1 MGCGCGRDL
10 SPESIMDLFWKG
22 LIIRVKDYEDIIDM
36 IRTKKNGTGD
46 ITQKKYDLFI
56 EALLVHPDYKE
67 ISYNLFIKF
76 LNEARKRKNE
86 GLFFL
91 SLIFLGVESIDNIF
105 KSFLPICMNQGGLK
119 DSIIIDANNNYLI
132 NKKDLEEVISFYVE
146 MISSMGIDIISQ
158 ISDNKELFENELNIK
173 FSDENRERFIRNEI
187 FNKYLNEDRINIQ
200 NFLTEKLKILDNDCQ
215 IRLILTQYLNN

>member
-67 ISYNLFIKF
+67 ISYKLFIKF

-86 GLFFL
+86 GIFFL
-91 SLIFLGVESIDNIF
+91 SLIFLGVESIDNI
-105 KSFLPICMNQGGLK
+105 
-119 DSIIIDANNNYLI
+119 
-132 NKKDLEEVISFYVE
+132 KDLEEVISFYVE

>member
-1 MGCGCGRDL
+1 M
-10 SPESIMDLFWKG
+10 
-22 LIIRVKDYEDIIDM
+22 
-36 IRTKKNGTGD
+36 N
-46 ITQKKYDLFI
+46 
-56 EALLVHPDYKE
+56 
-67 ISYNLFIKF
+67 
-76 LNEARKRKNE
+76 
-86 GLFFL
+86 
-91 SLIFLGVESIDNIF
+91 NI
-105 KSFLPICMNQGGLK
+105 K
-119 DSIIIDANNNYLI
+119 DSNERLSDE
-132 NKKDLEEVISFYVE
+132 KKDLEEVISFYVE